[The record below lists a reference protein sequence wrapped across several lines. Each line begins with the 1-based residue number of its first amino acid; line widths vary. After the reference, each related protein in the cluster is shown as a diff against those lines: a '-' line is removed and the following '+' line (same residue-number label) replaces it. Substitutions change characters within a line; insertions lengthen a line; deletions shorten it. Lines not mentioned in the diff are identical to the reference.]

1 MKGFFEELK
10 KRNVYKVATAYA
22 VSGWFIM
29 QVVDTLGNNLGWS
42 NDIALWITK
51 ILITGFPVALVLAWI
66 YELTPQGFKKT
77 GTSQEETR
85 ENKKVGRR
93 LNQFIIGILAIAL
106 CFLLAERVFFAEA
119 KIGFDKSEA
128 SIAVLPFKNDSP
140 DKKNMYFC
148 DGITEG
154 VRENLSRIPTF
165 TVISRTS
172 VEQFRENPP
181 SIDEIGK
188 KLGVNYIL
196 EGSVLRLEGR
206 SIIRARLIYA
216 PEERNIWSEEF
227 DRELEDVFSVLAEV
241 TKNIAEE
248 LETTLSPEV
257 NQSIEFEPTDDLTAY
272 EFYLQGQEYFNRY
285 VRNADKEDLQKAA
298 LLFQLARDR
307 DSDFAYSYVGLARV
321 FRRQHQYEFFNN
333 ESLVDS
339 MLYLCDKAISLDPNS
354 ADAYWVR
361 GAFYDDFLYNLPK
374 ANEDLNRALELN
386 PNHTR
391 TIFQLAWFNYVHNRE
406 ISTAI
411 ELLKKLEKLELTE
424 TGLLDTYISLAQVY
438 WNLWEHEKAL
448 RYLDKAIALNP
459 GLNSLK
465 RWFYIQQGRVEEAI
479 ELITDVEYSQD
490 ELSSL
495 GFMHLLLEDYIAAL
509 RYYEAWEIK
518 ARRDNTE
525 ELSELR
531 DWHRYGQVLMSVGR
545 EEKGIEMMEFQL
557 ELNKKL
563 LLNFQGAHAVYY
575 EDAGIY
581 AFLGKEKLALE
592 YLKKFDSVNRW
603 DDGKLHFIQRDPLF
617 DNIREKE
624 EFKKI
629 INKRMEEIK
638 EVREEVARLE
648 AAGEL

>member
-490 ELSSL
+490 ELSFL
-495 GFMHLLLEDYIAAL
+495 GLMHLLLEDYIAAL

-545 EEKGIEMMEFQL
+545 EEKGIEMMELQL